1 MEDKYKYT
9 EMLEALLLEDERSH
23 VENCVYMGPIEPDRS
38 ELVIINY
45 KGGARAVINVTAN
58 SLGAIMKEV
67 AREVYGGGAHGRT
80 FYGFPG
86 GEEAHD
92 GR

>member
-9 EMLEALLLEDERSH
+9 EMLEALLLADERSH
-23 VENCVYMGPIEPDRS
+23 VESCVYSDKNGIDRT
-38 ELVIINY
+38 EYVTINY
-45 KGGARAVINVTAN
+45 TGGARAIINVTAN
-58 SLGAIMKEV
+58 SLGAIMQEI

-92 GR
+92 GK